1 MNSLMIIFFLS
12 YGLYAFF
19 YNFKFWCIYI
29 ALILLYYYFTQQTF
43 YHSLRCNIGK
53 KINYT
58 AWSTPYDPQIY
69 TTIKLDIT
77 KIIPYLEKK
86 SEELKDI
93 NEHYKVTS
101 FVIKL
106 MSIVLKK
113 YPAVY
118 GYIKFGRY
126 EPKNNVDICCLVNV
140 GEGKELA
147 NTTIKNCEEKTMRE
161 IHIELKNNANAL
173 KQRKDE
179 NQNTK
184 MNLYK
189 ILPTFLLGPA
199 NQIFSY
205 ISSIGAQFKP
215 IGLRQFEFGSCVI
228 TNIGSIGIENSLV
241 PIPPVSFVPAILT
254 LCSYYKRNVK
264 NEDDEIEEKIYLK
277 MNFTTDYRFLDYNLG
292 VQLFN
297 DIQKFGSDPELFE
310 KECLKYEKKDEK
322 KKKIE

>member
-1 MNSLMIIFFLS
+1 MNSLMIIFFLA

-19 YNFKFWCIYI
+19 YNFKFWCIYMAFI
-29 ALILLYYYFTQQTF
+29 VLYYYFTQQTF

-86 SEELKDI
+86 SEELKDL
-93 NEHYKVTS
+93 NEHYKVTT

-106 MSIVLKK
+106 LSIVLKK

-126 EPKNNVDICCLVNV
+126 EPKEGVDICCLVNV

-147 NTTIKNCEEKTMRE
+147 NTTIKNCENKTMRE
-161 IHIELKNNANAL
+161 IHIELKNNATTL
-173 KQRKDE
+173 KQ
-179 NQNTK
+179 
-184 MNLYK
+184 
-189 ILPTFLLGPA
+189 PTFLLGPLT
-199 NQIFSY
+199 QIFSY
-205 ISSIGAQFKP
+205 ISSIGIQFKP

-241 PIPPVSFVPAILT
+241 PIPPVSFAPAILT

-264 NEDDEIEEKIYLK
+264 NEDEKIEEKIYLK
-277 MNFTTDYRFLDYNLG
+277 MNFTTDYRFLDYNMALK
-292 VQLFN
+292 LFN
-297 DIQKFGSDPELFE
+297 DINKYGSDPDVFE
-310 KECLKYEKKDEK
+310 KECLKYEKKDEHLK
-322 KKKIE
+322 KVE